1 MIYRN
6 SYKTTDFK
14 ISDTE
19 LKIKTKRYPL
29 NRIIQV
35 EARKLG
41 LRGNLTNVI
50 CLALVLSAVTWAF
63 VPQFGFIAFIVALF
77 FSLFSWR
84 SYELRA
90 LFSATDEAG
99 DYWVCLATCRT
110 AQEFDLIK
118 SIHLQIARRLNIRS

>member
-1 MIYRN
+1 MIFRKP
-6 SYKTTDFK
+6 YKTTDFE

-19 LKIKTKRYPL
+19 LKIKTKSYPL

-41 LRGNLTNVI
+41 LRGNLINVI

-84 SYELRA
+84 NYELRA
-90 LFSATDEAG
+90 LFRGTDEAG
-99 DYWVCLATCRT
+99 DYWVCLASCRT
-110 AQEFDLIK
+110 AKEFDVIK
-118 SIHLQIARRLNIRS
+118 SIHGKLVHLLNLN